1 MNGFCKVFLENFFDL
16 LILNLEHEDLAGRP
30 KFAFGN
36 NGHRLVK
43 RVILCLDT
51 ANEDNKKVLE
61 GIVER
66 FIGVVERNIEAF
78 LQSKGIFIIIAIL
91 EHSEYQESFLMILK
105 KYGDAIK
112 ALPKNM
118 GVDVLAKLLS
128 GKNVN

>member
-16 LILNLEHEDLAGRP
+16 LSLNLEHQDLEGRP

-43 RVILCLDT
+43 RVILCLGS
-51 ANEDNKKVLE
+51 ANEENKRVLE
-61 GIVER
+61 GILEK

-91 EHSEYQESFLMILK
+91 EHSDFQESFLMILR
-105 KYGDAIK
+105 KYGNVVK
-112 ALPKNM
+112 ALPKNT
-118 GVDVLAKLLS
+118 GVEVLLKLLDA
-128 GKNVN
+128 KNGN